1 MTGVL
6 KFLQCMVFGNKKK
19 MPSQTIKLYNNIL
32 EKIKYFKFLGMW
44 LDERMTGKKHI
55 EMVALKCGKI
65 NNVLRCV
72 AGSDWGA
79 DRESM
84 MMIYRAMMRSAIDYG
99 CMVYGSAALSVLNK
113 LDIVQA
119 KALRVCCGALCTTP
133 ISALLIEMGEMPLVL
148 R

>member
-1 MTGVL
+1 
-6 KFLQCMVFGNKKK
+6 MVFGNKKK
-19 MPSQTIKLYNNIL
+19 MPSQTIKLYNNNL
-32 EKIKYFKFLGMW
+32 EKVKYFKFLGMW

-99 CMVYGSAALSVLNK
+99 CMVYGSAAFSVLNK
-113 LDIVQA
+113 
-119 KALRVCCGALCTTP
+119 
-133 ISALLIEMGEMPLVL
+133 
-148 R
+148 